1 MTPLHNLVPTSSQ
14 PRPGRGDDLPGA
26 TSSLVPHPVGDEVA
40 LRRPGHP
47 TQTAPAR
54 PTHRDEQDDHLFHYY
69 AGVDTPL
76 CAKTGDTDPEQ
87 TWGHYLTG
95 TPDLVDCPRC
105 LEWLHA

>member
-54 PTHRDEQDDHLFHYY
+54 PTRRDEQ
-69 AGVDTPL
+69 DTPL

-95 TPDLVDCPRC
+95 TPDLVDCPR
-105 LEWLHA
+105 EWPHA